1 MQNKKEIGRKIWEL
15 FSENYSYSQIAK
27 ELEVSKSVVSNVI
40 NYTLPPRDWCDK
52 NIKKLKEQYTKE
64 KEREILELKEYYNN
78 FLKENRKNIIFNN
91 SVIVFIILNIIFL
104 INNNFIINF
113 INILHLK
120 NNSLTQDVLS
130 MLTAFLI
137 SVIFAITALL
147 IVGTKNEI

>member
-1 MQNKKEIGRKIWEL
+1 MDEKKQIGQKIWEL
-15 FSENYSYSQIAK
+15 FSKNYSYSKIAK
-27 ELEVSKSVVSNVI
+27 ELGVSKSVVSNVI
-40 NYTLPPRDWCDK
+40 NYTLPSQSWCNE
-52 NIKKLKEQYTKE
+52 NIKGLKEQYTKE
-64 KEREILELKEYYNN
+64 KERELLELKEYCNN
-78 FLKENRKNIIFNN
+78 LLKKNRKNIIFNN

>member
-1 MQNKKEIGRKIWEL
+1 MDEKKKIGQKIWDL
-15 FSENYSYSQIAK
+15 FSKNYTYSQIAK
-27 ELEVSKSVVSNVI
+27 ELNISKSVVSNVI
-40 NYTLPPRDWCDK
+40 NYTLPSATWCNE
-52 NIKKLKEQYTKE
+52 NIKELKKRYINEKE
-64 KEREILELKEYYNN
+64 KELLELKEYYNN

-130 MLTAFLI
+130 ISIAFLI
-137 SVIFAITALL
+137 SIAFFITALL